1 MLLREFFTRWSSIRL
16 VLALIALMAGIDDA
30 LEVIA
35 GVRDIFHLDALH
47 GVVSLS
53 LLSLSKA
60 INETIDDIAKARKN
74 SK

>member
-1 MLLREFFTRWSSIRL
+1 MLLREFFTRWSSLRL

-30 LEVIA
+30 LEVVA

-53 LLSLSKA
+53 LFSLSKA
-60 INETIDDIAKARKN
+60 IKETIDDIAKARKN